1 MDIEDKVYLKSNP
14 NKTGILQRKI
24 VKNDRTIW
32 YVKFD
37 KHITQY
43 PESYLALCD
52 DEDAVYPIITQSYYV
67 KEGV

>member
-37 KHITQY
+37 KQITQY

-52 DEDAVYPIITQSYYV
+52 DEDAVYPLPALISVIVYV
-67 KEGV
+67 P